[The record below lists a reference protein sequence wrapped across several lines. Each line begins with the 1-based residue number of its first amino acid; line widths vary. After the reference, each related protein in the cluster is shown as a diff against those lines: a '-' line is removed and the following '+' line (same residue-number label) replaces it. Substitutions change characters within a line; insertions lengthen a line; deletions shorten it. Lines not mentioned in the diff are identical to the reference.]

1 MSHSLLDDYTRSR
14 KTFRFLPML
23 CLLTLFLT
31 LSTSAA
37 SADILRV
44 IVMFRDDTP
53 TWVQQKLITQSSAKI
68 VTWFPIVNAM
78 VLELPAGQLLGTV
91 TSLSNHLGLE
101 IEALEVDFYIS
112 HHPPGYV
119 PKPFVVLSNRLG
131 REIEALDVDFHISPH
146 PPGYVPKPLVVPVQP
161 LPLEGGYRWNLRQIA
176 LDEVDWQVQGQ
187 GVHVAVLDTGI
198 DASHPLFAGRIGNG
212 YNARISEDD
221 KTDYVD
227 RNGHGTHVAGII
239 GAAAGAPHA
248 SEVMRGVAPGV
259 TLHPVRV
266 LDASGGGYLTDLING
281 LIWVYQQPQISVV
294 NMSMGFTNSSKVLE
308 KIIKKLYDAGVVMV
322 TSSGNCSVT
331 ATSDAGTAGEGGDGE
346 GGDGEGGDGEG
357 GDSATSNQGCQQQE
371 IKYPA
376 AYWRTIAVGATDVD
390 AQVTYYSVTGPY
402 LDVVAPGGTRQK
414 GQVVSTNTTVST
426 GAASAAASG
435 GRGKG
440 LAANG
445 EGGDGEGG
453 DGEGGDGEGGDGEA
467 GDGTAEGG
475 PGLYGL
481 GRGTSQAAPHVT
493 GVVALMRSV
502 NPKLTPAQ
510 VLQILQET
518 AIDLGAPAAAQGAG
532 LIDAARAVERAKSLQ

>member
-1 MSHSLLDDYTRSR
+1 MSHSSLDDCTRSR

-31 LSTSAA
+31 LSASAV
-37 SADILRV
+37 SADIIRV
-44 IVMFRDDTP
+44 MVMFRDDTP
-53 TWVQQKLITQSSAKI
+53 TWVQQKLITRSRAKI

-78 VLELPAGQLLGTV
+78 VLELPAGQLLGMV
-91 TSLSNHLGLE
+91 TSLSNHLGRE

-119 PKPFVVLSNRLG
+119 PKPLVVLSNRLG
-131 REIEALDVDFHISPH
+131 LETEALDVDFYISPH
-146 PPGYVPKPLVVPVQP
+146 PPGYVPKPLVVPAQP

-266 LDASGGGYLTDLING
+266 LDASGGGYLTDLISG
-281 LIWVYQQPQISVV
+281 LVWVYQQPQISVV
-294 NMSMGFTNSSKVLE
+294 NMSMGFTDSSRVLE

-322 TSSGNCSVT
+322 ASSGNCSAT
-331 ATSDAGTAGEGGDGE
+331 ATSDAGSA
-346 GGDGEGGDGEG
+346 GEGGDGEG

-376 AYWRTIAVGATDVD
+376 AYWRTIAVGATDID
-390 AQVTYYSVTGPY
+390 TQVTYYSVTGPY
-402 LDVVAPGGTRQK
+402 VDVVAPGGTSQK

-426 GAASAAASG
+426 GAASAAARG
-435 GRGKG
+435 GRGQG

-453 DGEGGDGEGGDGEA
+453 DGEGGDGEGGDGEG
-467 GDGTAEGG
+467 GDGTTEGG

-510 VLQILQET
+510 VLQVLRET
-518 AIDLGAPAAAQGAG
+518 AVDLGAPAAAQGAG

>member
-1 MSHSLLDDYTRSR
+1 MSHSSLDDYTRSR
-14 KTFRFLPML
+14 QTFRLLPML
-23 CLLTLFLT
+23 CLLTLLLT
-31 LSTSAA
+31 LSASVV

-44 IVMFRDDTP
+44 IVMFRDGTP
-53 TWVQQKLITQSSAKI
+53 TWVQQKLITQSRARI
-68 VTWFPIVNAM
+68 VTWFPVVNAV
-78 VLELPAGQLLGTV
+78 VLDLPAGRLLERV
-91 TSLSNHLGLE
+91 TSLTNALGVGSLLPSTVATGETAFSLLSNRLGLE
-101 IEALEVDFYIS
+101 IEALEVDFYI
-112 HHPPGYV
+112 PPH
-119 PKPFVVLSNRLG
+119 L
-131 REIEALDVDFHISPH
+131 
-146 PPGYVPKPLVVPVQP
+146 PGYVPKPLVVPAQP

-198 DASHPLFAGRIGNG
+198 DTSHPLFAGRVGNG
-212 YNARISEDD
+212 YNARIYEDD

-248 SEVMRGVAPGV
+248 LEVMRGVAPGV

-266 LDASGGGYLTDLING
+266 LDEFGGGFLTDLISG
-281 LIWVYQQPQISVV
+281 LIWVYQHPQISVV
-294 NMSMGFTNSSKVLE
+294 NMSMGSTNSSRVLE

-322 TSSGNCSVT
+322 VSSGNCTVT
-331 ATSDAGTAGEGGDGE
+331 ATSGAGSAGEGGDGE
-346 GGDGEGGDGEG
+346 GC
-357 GDSATSNQGCQQQE
+357 DSATSNQGCQQQE

-376 AYWRTIAVGATDVD
+376 AYWRTIAVGATDID

-402 LDVVAPGGTRQK
+402 VDVVAPGGTSQK
-414 GQVVSTNTTVST
+414 GQVVSTNTTVSALAT
-426 GAASAAASG
+426 SAAASG
-435 GRGKG
+435 GSGNG
-440 LAANG
+440 LATN
-445 EGGDGEGG
+445 GEGG

-467 GDGTAEGG
+467 GDGTAGG
-475 PGLYGL
+475 SLGLYGL

-510 VLQILQET
+510 VLQILRET
-518 AIDLGAPAAAQGAG
+518 AVDLGAPAAAQGAG